1 MNKKFI
7 FLIVA
12 LHVLTWLALKP
23 VWPFSDDYCYAYHAH
38 NLLEGHLNLTYNQ
51 FQNRFGVYVPV
62 SFFFYL
68 FGTNPYS
75 ISFWPLIISC
85 FTITIVFL
93 FVSKIA
99 DTTIAL
105 ISAFL
110 ISINTIQINYSTAL
124 FPDLIVS
131 FYCIGAILLLYYGR
145 QTKNQKIIYPL
156 LLNLFLLI
164 GFISKETI
172 VLIFPF
178 LLIVLIYDLFKKE
191 NVLFWKRT
199 FAYGFCSI
207 ALLLLMY
214 YCISGDAFF
223 RIKSLFQFNNEFLN
237 VEAETFIRSNF
248 SSNIF
253 KWLNSE
259 VGLIF
264 LLLFAI
270 STLLTIRKYDL
281 SKFMI
286 FITVYS
292 FSTLLVFVCF
302 FYSDKYAPL
311 FMLSR
316 MWMLLIP
323 SLCILTA
330 YFIINMHQHFCVVLI
345 VLFITL
351 TLYNFNTF
359 EYKRGLL
366 FALFLSTT
374 LVTYYLS
381 RKNKNWSYLLL
392 LPFTILAIR
401 FVWGNS
407 NYRVSSIQSGELLK
421 NEIEHLN
428 ASGKKTILCAGD
440 FVENHIIYNQFK
452 EYSNL
457 KFYPFNKY
465 DSLNQAPNL
474 FVLVNTEEVE
484 IPNYVLNNSSEW
496 KKEYDSGKLLIYRKV
511 E

>member
-1 MNKKFI
+1 MNKKIIFFI
-7 FLIVA
+7 IA
-12 LHVLTWLALKP
+12 LHILAWFALKP

-51 FQNRFGVYVPV
+51 FQNRFGVYVPT

-68 FGTNPYS
+68 FGINPYS
-75 ISFWPLIISC
+75 VALWPLIISC
-85 FTITIVFL
+85 FTIVIVFL
-93 FVSKIA
+93 FVNKIA

-105 ISAFL
+105 LSVFL
-110 ISINTIQINYSTAL
+110 ISINTIQINYSAAI

-164 GFISKETI
+164 GFLTKETI

-178 LLIVLIYDLFKKE
+178 LLIVFCYDLFKKE
-191 NVLFWKRT
+191 NILFWKRALV
-199 FAYGFCSI
+199 FGLCSA

-214 YCISGDAFF
+214 YCITGDALF
-223 RIKSLFQFNNEFLN
+223 RIKSLFQFNNQLLN
-237 VEAETFIRSNF
+237 EEAETFIRSNF

-259 VGLIF
+259 VGLVF
-264 LLLFAI
+264 LLLFSI

-286 FITVYS
+286 FISVYS
-292 FSTLLVFVCF
+292 FSTLLVFACF

-316 MWMLLIP
+316 MWILLIP
-323 SLCILTA
+323 SFCILTA
-330 YFIINMHQHFCVVLI
+330 YFIANMHQHFCVVLI
-345 VLFITL
+345 VLFTIL
-351 TLYNFNTF
+351 TIYNFNTF
-359 EYKRGLL
+359 DYKRGIL
-366 FALFLSTT
+366 FALFFATT

-392 LPFTILAIR
+392 LPFILLAIR

-407 NYRVSSIQSGELLK
+407 NYRVSSLQSGELLR

-428 ASGKKTILCAGD
+428 ASGKKTILCEEA

-452 EYSNL
+452 EYPNL
-457 KFYPFNKY
+457 NFYPFSKY
-465 DSLNQAPNL
+465 DSLNQVSNL
-474 FVLVNTEEVE
+474 FILVNTEEVE
-484 IPNYVLNNSSEW
+484 IPNYVLKDSSEW
-496 KKEYDSGKLLIYRKV
+496 KKEYDSGKLLIYRKL